1 MAGNVKKKNDE
12 KKYFS
17 QSFIVC
23 KVEEKWVKIKFYKF
37 IGCIGKKMDE
47 YNFWVIFQQFKKKKK
62 FCSRSA
68 KRVLGH
74 CPNCI
79 VNLYC
84 KPCNCIASLAIVLQE
99 RELEK
104 NCRKKKFCITIPFL
118 YCREEGLRVG
128 KCIAIHYIILQRRNG
143 L

>member
-1 MAGNVKKKNDE
+1 
-12 KKYFS
+12 
-17 QSFIVC
+17 
-23 KVEEKWVKIKFYKF
+23 
-37 IGCIGKKMDE
+37 MDE

-84 KPCNCIASLAIVLQE
+84 KPCNCIARGRAGKIVEKKKLYCNTIFVLQRGRLEGWKVYCNTLYCIAEKEWAAGKLYCNMSSCIARGWLGQEIVLQE
-99 RELEK
+99 
-104 NCRKKKFCITIPFL
+104 
-118 YCREEGLRVG
+118 
-128 KCIAIHYIILQRRNG
+128 
-143 L
+143 